1 MRAANALQSAPAE
14 APPVVTVLNPAGRSP
29 IVLVCEHASNFIP
42 PEYAGLGLSAEDRRR
57 HIAWDIGAEGVTRR
71 LSELLD
77 APAVIAGWSRLLIDG
92 NRPIGAPSSIPE
104 VSEATVVPGNQG
116 LGADERAARAT
127 RFFKPF
133 HDRLAA
139 FLDERLRNGT
149 ETRLVAI
156 HSFTPVF
163 LGVSRPWH
171 AGILFSHS
179 QAWGRQL
186 VTALDRP
193 DRPVT
198 ANEPYEIEAETDY
211 LVPVHGEGR
220 GLETVLVEIRQDLVA
235 SDAQQEHW
243 ARELAAVLRKGE

>member
-1 MRAANALQSAPAE
+1 MRAANALQSAPME
-14 APPVVTVLNPAGRSP
+14 PPPVVTVLNPQGRSP

-42 PEYAGLGLSAEDRRR
+42 PDYDGLGLSAEDRRR

-92 NRPIGAPSSIPE
+92 NRPIGTPSSIPE
-104 VSEATVVPGNQG
+104 VSEATVIPGNQG
-116 LGADERAARAT
+116 LGAAERAARAT

-133 HDRLAA
+133 HDRLSA
-139 FLDERLRNGT
+139 FLDERLRDGAQ
-149 ETRLVAI
+149 TRLVAI

-179 QAWGRQL
+179 ADWGRQL
-186 VTALDRP
+186 VAALDRP
-193 DRPVT
+193 DQPVT

-220 GLETVLVEIRQDLVA
+220 ALATVLVEIRQDLVA
-235 SDAQQEHW
+235 SGAQQDYW
-243 ARELAAVLRKGE
+243 ARELAAVLQKGE